1 MSYGFTPYDK
11 KSYKESKKRRKQAL
25 RAAKTGRILPY
36 GTIRRRVV
44 VCLCAVVL
52 AVGMIVGGYALY
64 AIFFRDTE
72 SAIAENPKT
81 EESSELLLIVNR
93 NNPLEQSYVPK
104 LSDYIS
110 FKVNT
115 LAYDDLSHF
124 LDEAKSQEISLDL
137 TSAYIS
143 YDEQQKI
150 YNEKLNE
157 FLADPQ
163 YTAVRAQAAVQKIVP
178 QGGNSEAQTGLLV
191 SFDVSSEQ
199 TEAFLE
205 RNCINYGFILRYP
218 EDKENITLMSGSK
231 NIYRYVGKDNALKM
245 RSYNMCLEEYVDYL
259 SEQKNAD

>member
-1 MSYGFTPYDK
+1 MSYGFPPYDK

-36 GTIRRRVV
+36 GTIRRRVF
-44 VCLCAVVL
+44 VCLCAAIL
-52 AVGMIVGGYALY
+52 AAGVIIGGYALY
-64 AIFFRDTE
+64 ANFFRNTE

-81 EESSELLLIVNR
+81 EESPELLQIVNR

-104 LSDYIS
+104 LSDFMS
-110 FKVNT
+110 FKVSV
-115 LAYDDLSHF
+115 LAYDDLSHLF
-124 LDEAKSQEISLDL
+124 DEAESQNISLDL

-143 YDEQQKI
+143 YDEQQKL
-150 YNEKLNE
+150 YDVKLNE
-157 FLADPQ
+157 FLADPK
-163 YTAVRAQAAVQKIVP
+163 YTAVRAQAAVQKIIP

-191 SFDVSSEQ
+191 SFDVNSEQ

-218 EDKENITLMSGSK
+218 EDKESTTLMSGSK